1 MVARRLYHHHSHK
14 IDPTRASMVSYMYL
28 IIILECVKSSLD
40 TNILRKYFIFYYK
53 DVMTADVVE
62 LEHSNN
68 KRLFGLK
75 GEGGGVKRVE

>member
-1 MVARRLYHHHSHK
+1 
-14 IDPTRASMVSYMYL
+14 MYL

-40 TNILRKYFIFYYK
+40 TDILRKYYIFYYK
-53 DVMTADVVE
+53 DVMTADMVE

-68 KRLFGLK
+68 KRLFRLK